1 MTVATMPIA
10 DLILRENEPI
20 TAAELDVTTATEA
33 FSSLRGHFGLHLR
46 SRRGDDHL
54 LARDPLGVNKLFF
67 AVSGRDVDVSNYFI
81 DLRRRG
87 HRPSRI
93 WSVPSGHLVRISPSR
108 RTLVLEKYS
117 RLAYAETEPSGPVN
131 LADHASRIRARLES
145 TFQALA
151 KAVAG
156 RPLYVTMSGG
166 LDSTGV
172 AVLARQIIGD
182 FVGVTF
188 RVEGAP
194 DDARDDLHY
203 ARMAAAALGVRLEV
217 VNVPRAALL
226 SVIDPVLLYGQ
237 DYRDFNV
244 HCGLVNA
251 ALAAA
256 LEKRFG
262 ARWNARP
269 VVLTGDTMNEIMA
282 DYSPVAYGAREYYGL
297 PKVPIAHMRRFL
309 VSGLDSGDR
318 EVGIF
323 AQHGI
328 DTIQPYALCVD
339 AYCELPGSVLAEPT
353 VKQRLACEIF
363 GDRIPPPIYQRPK
376 VRAQV
381 GSSEE
386 VGGTLAAL
394 VDQGIDAAELERRFS
409 ALYGLTAAELKAWIR
424 GGYYRFTSAYPV
436 EE

>member
-1 MTVATMPIA
+1 MPIA
-10 DLILRENEPI
+10 NLVLKGDERI
-20 TAAELDVTTATEA
+20 TAGELDVTTPTEVFA
-33 FSSLRGHFGLHLR
+33 SLRGHFALHLR
-46 SRRGDDHL
+46 SAGGDEHL

-67 AVSGRDVDVSNYFI
+67 AVSEGQVDVSSYFI

-87 HRPSRI
+87 HRPGRI
-93 WSVPSGHLVRISPSR
+93 WSVPSGHIARISTTR
-108 RTLVLEKYS
+108 RTLALEKYS
-117 RLAYAETEPSGPVN
+117 RLAFVETEPVEPVD
-131 LADHASRIRARLES
+131 LAEHATRIRARLES
-145 TFQALA
+145 TFRTLA
-151 KAVAG
+151 SVVAG

-172 AVLARQIIGD
+172 AVLAREILGD

-188 RVEGAP
+188 RVEGGSE
-194 DDARDDLHY
+194 DARDDLHY
-203 ARMAAAALGVRLEV
+203 ARTVAAALGVGLEV
-217 VNVPRAALL
+217 VHVSREALL

-251 ALAAA
+251 ALGAAM
-256 LEKRFG
+256 ETRFG
-262 ARWNARP
+262 ATWTQRP

-297 PKVPIAHMRRFL
+297 PRVPVAHMRRFL

-328 DTIQPYALCVD
+328 DTIQPYALCAD

-363 GDRIPPPIYQRPK
+363 RDRIPQAIYQRPK

-381 GSSEE
+381 GSSDE

-394 VDQGIDAAELERRFS
+394 VDQGIDSAQLERRFS
-409 ALYGLTAAELKAWIR
+409 RLYELDAAEVKAWIR

-436 EE
+436 ED

>member
-1 MTVATMPIA
+1 MPIA
-10 DLILRENEPI
+10 DLILRGDDRI
-20 TAAELDVTTATEA
+20 AAGELDVTTPTEVFA
-33 FSSLRGHFGLHLR
+33 SLRGHFGLHLQ
-46 SRRGDDHL
+46 SARGDDHL

-67 AVSGRDVDVSNYFI
+67 AISGGQVDVSNYFI
-81 DLRRRG
+81 DLRHRG
-87 HRPSRI
+87 HRPGRI
-93 WSVPSGHLVRISPSR
+93 WSIPSGHIARISPSR

-117 RLAYAETEPSGPVN
+117 RLSFTETEPVGAVN
-131 LADHASRIRARLES
+131 LAEHATRIRARLES
-145 TFQALA
+145 TFRALA
-151 KAVAG
+151 KGIAG

-172 AVLARQIIGD
+172 AVLAREIIGD

-203 ARMAAAALGVRLEV
+203 ARTVAAALGVRLEV
-217 VNVPRAALL
+217 VHVPREGLL

-251 ALAAA
+251 ALGVAMRT
-256 LEKRFG
+256 RFG
-262 ARWNARP
+262 AAWKERP

-297 PKVPIAHMRRFL
+297 PRVPVAHMRRFL

-328 DTIQPYALCVD
+328 DTIQPYALCAD

-363 GDRIPPPIYQRPK
+363 GTRIPQSIYQRPK

-381 GSSEE
+381 GSSDE

-409 ALYGLTAAELKAWIR
+409 ALYELETAELKAWIR

-436 EE
+436 ED